1 MTILDNG
8 EIILNSYN
16 SYEEKAKED
25 IPIYLARC
33 FSPLTFNS
41 YNFLTRVTSSKELW
55 KFADSQQEFRTSHYG
70 LKIIKKFSV
79 DELELIKSI
88 SMEYGELQKVFK
100 RKTNPIGL
108 NHQLSSL
115 PSLRILSQLEDKL
128 GATPA
133 ILEVGGGSG
142 MLGHMCHRLGYQYTS
157 FDITQS
163 FYVFN
168 STIYSLMY
176 KDSFLDTHTF
186 SNNISYKKRT
196 VLTNPITMIP
206 WWHFVNDTFPLP
218 KFNVVIL
225 NHCFFEISR
234 KAITFIFTRLSNAV
248 KGRVYLIVSEWGS
261 ARFTELDNNF
271 LCWLE
276 KEFDF
281 RLETFK
287 GNHITNPEGT
297 VLLSFEKKKPSFDKF
312 SVALEDRLKP
322 DIFYSKR
329 SLLKKLLINY
339 MPFKLQL
346 LVRALINK
354 KPKYLGKRLPKIDSS
369 TKNLSEFH
377 MSFNDLKKMISEIET
392 DFKKPI
398 YTEDE
403 ALGFYINR
411 GDYS

>member
-1 MTILDNG
+1 MTILDEG
-8 EIILNSYN
+8 EKILKSYN
-16 SYEEKAKED
+16 SYEEKARED

-33 FSPLTFNS
+33 FSPLTYNA
-41 YNFLTRVTSSKELW
+41 YNFLTKINSSRELW
-55 KFADSQQEFRTSHYG
+55 KFADSQQEFRTSYYG
-70 LKIIKKFSV
+70 SKIIKKFSN

-88 SMEYGELQKVFK
+88 SLEYGKLQKVFE

-128 GATPA
+128 GTTPA
-133 ILEVGGGSG
+133 VFEVGGGSG
-142 MLGHMCHRLGYQYTS
+142 MLGHMCHRLGYQYTN

-176 KDSFLDTHTF
+176 EDSFLDTHTCL
-186 SNNISYKKRT
+186 NNISYKKRNF
-196 VLTNPITMIP
+196 LKSPITMIP
-206 WWHFVNDTFPLP
+206 WWHFVNDKFPLP

-225 NHCFFEISR
+225 NHCFYEISR
-234 KAITFIFTRLSNAV
+234 KAITFIFTRLSNTIE
-248 KGRVYLIVSEWGS
+248 GRIYLIVSEWGS
-261 ARFTELDNNF
+261 PRVTELDDNF

-281 RLETFK
+281 RIESFK
-287 GNHITNPEGT
+287 GNHTTNPEGT
-297 VLLSFEKKKPSFDKF
+297 LLLSFEKKRPSLDKF

-322 DIFYSKR
+322 DIFFKNT
-329 SLLKKLLINY
+329 SLLKKLLINFI
-339 MPFKLQL
+339 PSKLQL
-346 LVRALINK
+346 LIRTLINK
-354 KPKYLGKRLPKIDSS
+354 KPKYLGKRLPQIESS
-369 TKNLSEFH
+369 PENLSEFN
-377 MSFNDLKKMISEIET
+377 MSFNDLKKLIAEIET
-392 DFKKPI
+392 DFKKPV

-411 GDYS
+411 GDHT